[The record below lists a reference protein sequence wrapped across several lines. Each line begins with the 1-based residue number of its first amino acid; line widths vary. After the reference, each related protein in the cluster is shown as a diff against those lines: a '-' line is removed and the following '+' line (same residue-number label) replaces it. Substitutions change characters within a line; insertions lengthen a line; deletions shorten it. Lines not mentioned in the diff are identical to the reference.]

1 MVDGVIIG
9 KRITTSEK
17 WSRITVGEKRW
28 FLIELKD
35 REKKNLKEEDK
46 KKNENEPASVH
57 LRSRISR
64 IQSLEV

>member
-1 MVDGVIIG
+1 MRERKRVRMKERKDEKRMVDGVIIG

-35 REKKNLKEEDK
+35 REKK
-46 KKNENEPASVH
+46 
-57 LRSRISR
+57 I
-64 IQSLEV
+64 